1 MHTQFISVSVYLPP
15 LKDPSVN
22 QIKSALS
29 IEVSC
34 KPFVGRRRWSVSRT
48 QLWLSSSFKEGSKVA
63 GLRLLHKAEVILS
76 AEGKSQ

>member
-1 MHTQFISVSVYLPP
+1 MHIQLNTVSVYLPP

-29 IEVSC
+29 IGVSC
-34 KPFVGRRRWSVSRT
+34 KPFVGRRRWSVSST
-48 QLWLSSSFKEGSKVA
+48 QSWTSASFKESSKVA
-63 GLRLLHKAEVILS
+63 GLRTLHQVEVILG